1 MSTVAKKLSGSASA
15 CAPATL
21 QACSSDKADYRRLCA
36 TEPSISL
43 FATDW
48 WLDAA
53 AGPGNWDVALAR
65 SNDRIVGAMPFSM
78 VERFGMRVLQNP
90 PLTPRL
96 GPWVLHNGEKT
107 ASRLA
112 NEQRI
117 MQALIAQ
124 LPRFDHFQQTWN
136 AECLNWLPFY
146 WNGFSQTTEY
156 TYVISPLHDTDALWN
171 GLESARRKHCKQGVD
186 RFKLR
191 VRDDLPLD
199 AFIALQKMTLERRGV
214 AASYTADDLHRID
227 AACAQRNCRKIL
239 MVVDEAGR
247 HCAGTY
253 TVWDGNCAYALIKG
267 SDPTLFHTGAPS
279 FCQWESI
286 KFSATVASKY
296 DFLGNMNATI
306 EPYVRSF
313 GSVQTPIFSISKTP
327 SRLLRLRRSLQAVID
342 LTGKSP
348 T

>member
-1 MSTVAKKLSGSASA
+1 MSTVVKESGAGSSPSSP
-15 CAPATL
+15 PAR
-21 QACSSDKADYRRLCA
+21 QACSASDKADYSRLCA
-36 TEPSISL
+36 AQPSIPL

-53 AGPGNWDVALAR
+53 AGAANWDVALER
-65 SNDRIVGAMPFSM
+65 SNGRIVGAMPFAIAQ
-78 VERFGMRVLQNP
+78 RLGMRVLQNP

-96 GPWVLHNGEKT
+96 GPWVLPNGEKT

-124 LPRFDHFQQTWN
+124 LPRFDHFRQTWN
-136 AECLNWLPFY
+136 KELTNWLPFY
-146 WNGFSQTTEY
+146 WNGFTQSTEY
-156 TYVISPLHDTDALWN
+156 TYVIAPLNDTDALWN
-171 GLESARRKHCKQGVD
+171 GLESARRKHCKQGVE

-199 AFIALQKMTLERRGV
+199 AFIALQNMTLEQRGV
-214 AASYTADDLHRID
+214 QASYSADDLRRID

-239 MVVDEAGR
+239 IVVDEAGR

-253 TVWDGNCAYALIKG
+253 TVWDSNCAYALIKG
-267 SDPTLFHTGAPS
+267 SDPALAHTGAPS
-279 FCQWESI
+279 FCQWDSI
-286 KFSATVASKY
+286 KFSATVAPKY
-296 DFLGNMNATI
+296 DFLGNMNASI

-327 SRLLRLRRSLQAVID
+327 SRLLRLRQSLMGAI
-342 LTGKSP
+342 G
-348 T
+348 